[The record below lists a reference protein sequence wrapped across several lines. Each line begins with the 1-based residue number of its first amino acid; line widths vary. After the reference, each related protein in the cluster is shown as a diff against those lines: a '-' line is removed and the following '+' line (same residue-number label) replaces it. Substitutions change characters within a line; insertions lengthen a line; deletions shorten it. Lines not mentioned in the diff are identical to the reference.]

1 MDVVEKVREGLEDFL
16 DSEKSESFK
25 AIGGSEEISKLAM
38 SDDNFIEA
46 IIEGSMEYDT
56 QSFFFKKYP
65 TEDGIAEFI
74 GKLDEIAEEN
84 GNSYNPLVDAY
95 IAEPEKILEML
106 KGNELE
112 TISLTFAEYNVDTQN
127 LAQQELQN
135 DLSGAIAL
143 TNSENPAES
152 IVSSLDIDTSELKNA
167 SGDKFIQKSVAVANL
182 QKVPEPALAQNNM

>member
-1 MDVVEKVREGLEDFL
+1 MDVVEKVREGLENFL
-16 DSEKSESFK
+16 DSEKSENFK
-25 AIGGSEEISKLAM
+25 AIGGSEEISKLTM

-56 QSFFFKKYP
+56 QSFFFTKYP

-74 GKLDEIAEEN
+74 GKLDDIAEEN

-95 IAEPEKILEML
+95 IAEPEKVLEML
-106 KGNELE
+106 KGNKLE
-112 TISLTFAEYNVDTQN
+112 TISLTFAEYNIDAQN

-135 DLSGAIAL
+135 DLSGAIVL

-167 SGDKFIQKSVAVANL
+167 SGDKFIQESVAVANL
-182 QKVPEPALAQNNM
+182 QKAPEPSLAQNNM

>member
-16 DSEKSESFK
+16 ESDKSENFK

-56 QSFFFKKYP
+56 QSFFFTKYP

-74 GKLDEIAEEN
+74 GKLDEIAVEN

-95 IAEPEKILEML
+95 IAEPEQVLEML
-106 KGNELE
+106 RENELE
-112 TISLTFAEYNVDTQN
+112 TISLTFAEYNIDAQN

-167 SGDKFIQKSVAVANL
+167 SGDKFIQESVVVANI
-182 QKVPEPALAQNNM
+182 QKVPEPTFAQNNM